1 MSTRVQKFIGPGDCN
16 HRFRKPNALISRLR
30 GADEQAFSA
39 CSIGYIHS
47 LICDSITLFH
57 TDACN
62 TQALRNESMILEVLE
77 AEEPAVF
84 RQELFNTLEHYYE
97 EILGL
102 PGAGGRPKPQS
113 FKRKMKSAQPRA
125 AAAAA
130 AGGDSTEDAV
140 DEPPP
145 PPPPDGGGGTE
156 QQAAEE
162 VAAPAGPVAA

>member
-16 HRFRKPNALISRLR
+16 RRFRKPNALISRLR
-30 GADEQAFSA
+30 GAGEQAFSA
-39 CSIGYIHS
+39 CSIGYIHG

-62 TQALRNESMILEVLE
+62 AQALRNESMILEVLE

-102 PGAGGRPKPQS
+102 PGAGGRPAPEDAPS
-113 FKRKMKSAQPRA
+113 PRA
-125 AAAAA
+125 SSAR
-130 AGGDSTEDAV
+130 
-140 DEPPP
+140 
-145 PPPPDGGGGTE
+145 
-156 QQAAEE
+156 
-162 VAAPAGPVAA
+162 